1 MWRWL
6 LLASLFFPLI
16 SSQAARYPV
25 HIDEAQSVSTLLIIA
40 GTTCGEIEYK
50 MIGEPYYLGAE
61 LHVWNEDDCD
71 PEPFRIV
78 TGYWWAD
85 WVCNCNECVKVSTP

>member
-1 MWRWL
+1 MRCLL
-6 LLASLFFPLI
+6 LLALFFPLI
-16 SSQAARYPV
+16 HNEAARYPI
-25 HIDEAQSVSTLLIIA
+25 HIDEAQSVSTLLVIT
-40 GTTCGEIEYK
+40 GYSCGEIEYQ

-61 LHVWNEDDCD
+61 LHVWNKDDCD

-85 WVCNCNECVKVSTP
+85 WVCTANDCIEVTIP